1 MSVQYEVKTLRLRC
15 KFIRISGG
23 RKVMIHSR
31 LFRLAAILLV
41 PALLT
46 NNFAFAAKKPADP
59 AAIKAKIQ
67 ARGVG
72 QGVRITLIDQTDVKG
87 TIVAIGDQSFALKA
101 KKGSGPQEY
110 EYAQITGVHNDRLTR
125 GQKVGIAVGI
135 VAGFIIVVA
144 VVLTKSFDHA
154 KF

>member
-1 MSVQYEVKTLRLRC
+1 M
-15 KFIRISGG
+15 
-23 RKVMIHSR
+23 MIPSR

-41 PALLT
+41 PALLG
-46 NNFAFAAKKPADP
+46 NNLALAAKKPVDP

-72 QGVRITLIDQTDVKG
+72 QGVRVTLTDQTDVKG
-87 TIVAIGDQSFALKA
+87 TIVAISDQSFALKL
-101 KKGSGPQEY
+101 KKGSEPQEF
-110 EYAQITGVHNDRLTR
+110 EYAQVTGVHNDRLTR
-125 GQKVGIAVGI
+125 GQKVGIAVGV

-144 VVLTKSFDHA
+144 VVLTESFEHA